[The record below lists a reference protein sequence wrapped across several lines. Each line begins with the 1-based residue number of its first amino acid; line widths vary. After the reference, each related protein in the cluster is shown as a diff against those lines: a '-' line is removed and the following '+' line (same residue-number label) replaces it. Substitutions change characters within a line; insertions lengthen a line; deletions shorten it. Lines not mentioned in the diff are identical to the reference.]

1 MLVGKS
7 LLWAT
12 VAVAAVPLH
21 FSVRRGD
28 LSDDATQKLVNRA
41 YFGEIT
47 TSSKRDDHVEIQLHN
62 ERTFYVSKLEIDGQ
76 KVEVLVDTGS
86 ADLWVPLGDVECH
99 QQLACTEYGLFSPEK
114 LKLWKENTTAPA
126 FEISYTDKS
135 KLIGTWGHDDVTING
150 VEVKLLSFAVVN
162 QTLSNVGVLGIGP
175 PKLEVTN
182 SLNQPGHRPYVYEN
196 LPVKLRNQGLIKRT
210 VFSVYMDE
218 LDADQGTIL
227 FGAIDTAKFD
237 DKLTRVPIVNTRRD
251 KFDEPAMVDVVVN
264 AVNLINGDDHIDIL
278 KNKYFALLDTGS
290 TVSYFPK
297 SLFNKLTNTLG
308 AKQTLIGAQIDCK
321 YKHSD
326 VDIEVSFSG
335 VTVKFPVSDLIV
347 ESTTSCY
354 LGVFSQDLDSITLG
368 DNMLRHVYLVYD
380 YDNFEVALA
389 QTKFSLDTSIDDVDL
404 PEIPN
409 AVTAK
414 AYLETDVPKS
424 ATEDDAS
431 TTIVPQA
438 KAVSED
444 SSSSGSA
451 SASASASESSASSN
465 SDSSSSSDAAS
476 SSNDLDLALASSTD
490 DSSLTSD
497 SSSSESLSKK
507 SSSKATSTI
516 TTRAAEASS
525 SSSSSSDSSS
535 GSSSATKAGMA
546 VALTVSPLM
555 YLAILFA

>member
-1 MLVGKS
+1 MLVGNL

-12 VAVAAVPLH
+12 VALAGVPLP
-21 FSVRRGD
+21 FLVRRGD
-28 LSDDATQKLVNRA
+28 LNGDVAQKLINRA
-41 YFGEIT
+41 YFSEGP
-47 TSSKRDDHVEIQLHN
+47 SARRDGHVEIQLHN
-62 ERTFYVSKLEIDGQ
+62 EKTFYVSELEISGQ

-86 ADLWVPLGDVECH
+86 ADLWVPLGDVDCH
-99 QQLACTEYGLFSPEK
+99 QQLSCTKYGLFSPEK
-114 LKLWKENTTAPA
+114 LDLWKKNSTAPA

-135 KLIGTWGHDDVTING
+135 KLIGTWGHDDVSVSGTT
-150 VEVKLLSFAVVN
+150 VKLLSFAVVN

-182 SLNQPGHRPYVYEN
+182 SANSPGHLPYVYEN

-210 VFSVYMDE
+210 VFSVYMDA

-227 FGAIDTAKFD
+227 FGAIDSAKFD

-264 AVNLINGDDHIDIL
+264 GINIVNGDDTVEIL
-278 KNKYFALLDTGS
+278 KNKYYALLDTGL
-290 TVSYFPK
+290 TVLYLPK
-297 SLFNKLTNTLG
+297 SLYNKLTGTLG
-308 AKQTLIGAQIDCK
+308 ATQTLIGAQIDCK
-321 YKHSD
+321 YRDSD

-335 VTVKFPVSDLIV
+335 VSIKFPVSDLIV
-347 ESTTSCY
+347 ASTSSCY
-354 LGVFSQDLDSITLG
+354 LGMFPQDLDSITLG

-389 QTKFSLDTSIDDVDL
+389 QTKFTLDTSFDEVDL

-414 AYLETDVPKS
+414 AYLETDVKGS
-424 ATEDDAS
+424 VTEDNAS

-438 KAVSED
+438 KAVTD
-444 SSSSGSA
+444 DLGSSSDSKSD
-451 SASASASESSASSN
+451 SASETSSDASDSSQSSDSASST
-465 SDSSSSSDAAS
+465 D
-476 SSNDLDLALASSTD
+476 DLDLSLASTTD

-497 SSSSESLSKK
+497 ASSTSDGLSTDSLSK
-507 SSSKATSTI
+507 
-516 TTRAAEASS
+516 TTSS
-525 SSSSSSDSSS
+525 SSSASASGKEATSSTSADSSSDH
-535 GSSSATKAGMA
+535 SSATKAGMA

-555 YLAILFA
+555 YLAILLA